1 MNGENFMKTSEETT
15 AYWKQRVQ
23 TFQKSGLS
31 RIAHC
36 EQNPEHSDAFLGQD
50 LHFCVVQLSSRTRID
65 ANALLRKISR
75 ALAPTLQQI
84 GFLC

>member
-36 EQNPEHSDAFLGQD
+36 EQNQIKIF
-50 LHFCVVQLSSRTRID
+50 QLD
-65 ANALLRKISR
+65 Y
-75 ALAPTLQQI
+75 
-84 GFLC
+84 